1 MSKSIFT
8 DNNKF
13 LAKTKYSHLPK
24 ESLPTMYDLPS
35 EEIGDSGMPDEF
47 HFVQCQLLKQT
58 FQPANYPKEEIYSAI
73 DMNLYFDENH
83 TNWYKRPDWFGVVG
97 ESQFYAKED
106 LKHSYVIWQEEVV
119 PIIVVEILSPST
131 EKDDLGRSVRGSNEP
146 PTKWEVYEQILE
158 IPYYVTYSHVTNQ
171 IRAFRLEDSKY
182 IPFLPDSQGR
192 YFIPD
197 IELSLGLWYGKYE
210 RATCFWL
217 RWFDKQG
224 NLIVI
229 PEELHE
235 KELAKKQQELMQKDQ
250 ELVQKDQELMQ
261 KDQELV
267 QKDQE
272 LMQKDQELVQKDR
285 EKEALAKQLEILNAK
300 LKEMGINPDA
310 LK

>member
-8 DNNKF
+8 NNNKF

-47 HFVQCQLLKQT
+47 HFVQSQLLKQT

-73 DMNLYFDENH
+73 DMNLYFDVNH
-83 TNWYKRPDWFGVVG
+83 TNWYKRPDWFAVVG

-106 LKHSYVIWQEEVV
+106 LKHSYVIWQEEVT

-131 EKDDLGRSVRGSNEP
+131 EKDDLGRSVRGTNEP

-158 IPYYVTYSHVTNQ
+158 IPYYVTYSQLTNQ
-171 IRAFRLEDSKY
+171 IRAFRLEDGKY
-182 IPFLPDSQGR
+182 IPFLPDSHGR
-192 YFIPD
+192 YFIPA
-197 IELSLGLWYGKYE
+197 IELSLGLWHGKYE
-210 RATCFWL
+210 RTTCYWL

-224 NLIVI
+224 NLIPT
-229 PEELHE
+229 PEELSE
-235 KELAKKQQELMQKDQ
+235 KKLKEKQQELIQKDQ
-250 ELVQKDQELMQ
+250 ELVQKDQVLTQKEQALAEKDQLLMQ
-261 KDQELV
+261 KDQELEK
-267 QKDQE
+267 QLQ
-272 LMQKDQELVQKDR
+272 

-300 LKEMGINPDA
+300 LKEIGINPDA